1 MEIFSTL
8 DSIQNFLLQ
17 FGIWTPLAFFLL
29 QLLQIIIA
37 PIPGGTIGLVGGALF
52 GTVGGFLLSVSGTI
66 IGSSVVFFIQAIRR
80 FRLNLQVLKWLKNM
94 IISKNQN

>member
-8 DSIQNFLLQ
+8 DTLQSFLLQ

-52 GTVGGFLLSVSGTI
+52 GTIGGFLISAAGTITGSIIVLFWPNDLDGHLLCALSV
-66 IGSSVVFFIQAIRR
+66 R
-80 FRLNLQVLKWLKNM
+80 N
-94 IISKNQN
+94 